1 MKKKRIGKRVLAA
14 VLAAVICAVGFVG
27 FMNREKVMALF
38 GGVEKAVGMVSGL
51 TDEEA
56 ARFYASYTGATLD
69 MVNGEVVLTA
79 DRKANV
85 LTNIY
90 RNKEKLTILEIVP
103 YELAS
108 VYNVLIP
115 SNEQREKIEAYGDE
129 IFNTF
134 DMPFRIEPLEWAE
147 GMTWDEQ
154 YRDPST
160 RLLTSGSRAQDWE
173 TGYWYEV
180 SNSKKYSQGAANV
193 IASRYQPI
201 ELYRSGDEGSY
212 EYSVLMPNYYIDNL
226 LAGYEETKIYDYFA
240 NNDNVELKIVVPGQV
255 TASELQ
261 KILLGTDNGSND
273 PVDFIYIGGYAVANY
288 GESGNIYRN
297 VFFGE
302 DVPDDEAGR
311 QKMMNLAKTGEGAD
325 DFHTNV
331 YRADGTEYKVSELV
345 SEKVWFNSYSKD
357 ADGNLKSND
366 LEWNEV
372 EMLMNYIFGSYNRNC
387 VHTDESGAKQQQ
399 RVSCEFQIATL
410 SEGIFKTDSSGCD
423 NNIGKLYYL
432 LCKTSDQASD
442 EEGCSL
448 DSTKGYTSVHHTEA
462 DKSTHTP
469 YFEFATYYGAEN
481 YFLKG
486 NGFDTVNLVENS
498 NGVQTAT
505 YNGSAYWNFNFTD
518 RQGVYA
524 GNVEESDFSNPEG
537 EYPDEKYPYETA
549 KIANGEIFPNV
560 SDNDFGKQYELFYLH
575 NVFNGRFAVYNGMLG
590 VDPSSAGN
598 LLNFGLSH
606 VWGEGGWRNKISHQR
621 LDLAV
626 GENFMDQFNIVNYL
640 LGVDETD
647 FITKPDAYFTGVEIG
662 YSDGN
667 TVKYAEQGA
676 DKNAFFVY
684 LYDDDFEYDAADS
697 LVNPE
702 IIKINYAAEDESAK
716 MTGGVLKAYN
726 LNGTELATL
735 AEYTESDLEKLEIFE
750 AAYDISADAEVYQAF
765 MDGNIYFTFTIENKT
780 TIKGVEKVFTD
791 TAYLYLKHRNI
802 FDLD

>member
-14 VLAAVICAVGFVG
+14 VLAVTVCAVGFIG
-27 FMNREKVMALF
+27 FLNREKVMALF
-38 GGVEKAVGMVSGL
+38 GVDKAAGLVSGL

-56 ARFYASYTGATLD
+56 AKFYASYTRATLD

-115 SNEQREKIEAYGDE
+115 TQEQKEKIEAYGKE
-129 IFNTF
+129 IFDTF
-134 DMPFRIEPLEWAE
+134 DAPFRVDPLEYID

-154 YRDPST
+154 YRDLNA
-160 RLLTSGSRAQDWE
+160 RLLTSGSRSQDWE
-173 TGYWYEV
+173 SGKWYEV
-180 SNSKKYSQGAANV
+180 SYSKKYSQGAANV
-193 IASRYQPI
+193 IASQFQPI

-212 EYSVLMPNYYIDNL
+212 DYSVFMPNYYIANL
-226 LAGYEETKIYDYFA
+226 LTGYEETRLFDYFA
-240 NNDNVELKIVVPGQV
+240 NHDNIEVKTVVPGQV

-261 KILLGTDNGSND
+261 QILLGTDNGSND
-273 PVDFIYIGGYAVANY
+273 PVDFIYIGGYAVSNY

-297 VFFGE
+297 VFFKE
-302 DVPDDEAGR
+302 DVPSDEAGR
-311 QKMMNLAKTGEGAD
+311 QKMVSFAQSGAGAD
-325 DFHTNV
+325 DFHTDV

-345 SEKVWFNSYSKD
+345 SEKVWYNSYSKD
-357 ADGNLKSND
+357 ADGNLVSND

-372 EMLMNYIFGSYNRNC
+372 EMLMNYIFGNYNRNC
-387 VHTDESGAKQQQ
+387 VHVDESGNKQQQ
-399 RVSCEFQIATL
+399 RVSCEFQVATL
-410 SEGIFKTDSSGCD
+410 SEGIFCTDSNGCD

-442 EEGCSL
+442 EEGCTL
-448 DSTKGYTSVHHTEA
+448 DSTKGYTSIHHTAA

-469 YFEFATYYGAEN
+469 YFDISTYYGADN

-486 NGFDTVNLVENS
+486 NGFDTVNTVTNS

-505 YNGSAYWNFNFTD
+505 YNGSAYWKFNFAD
-518 RQGVYA
+518 RQGVYT
-524 GNVEESDFSNPEG
+524 GNVEDSDFQSLE
-537 EYPDEKYPYETA
+537 EDYSYEIS
-549 KIANGEIFPNV
+549 KVANGEIYPNV
-560 SDNDFGKQYELFYLH
+560 NASMKEYELFYLH
-575 NVFNGRFAVYNGMLG
+575 MVFNGRFAVYNGMLG
-590 VDPSSAGN
+590 VDAASAGN

-606 VWGEGGWRNKISHQR
+606 AWGEGGWRNKISHQR

-647 FITKPDAYFTGVEIG
+647 FIIKPDAYFTGIELG
-662 YSDGN
+662 YTDGD
-667 TVKYAEQGA
+667 VIKEVEQGA
-676 DKNAFFVY
+676 DRNAFFAY
-684 LYDDDFEYDAADS
+684 LYDDDFKYDASDN
-697 LVNPE
+697 VIYPDTVK
-702 IIKINYAAEDESAK
+702 IKYAADDESK
-716 MTGGVLKAYN
+716 HMTGGVLKAYK

-735 AEYTESDLEKLEIFE
+735 ATYTEADLLDLETLE
-750 AAYDISADAEVYQAF
+750 ADYDISAADTEVYQAF

-780 TIKGVEKVFTD
+780 TIKGVEKVFSD
-791 TAYLYLKHRNI
+791 TAYLYLKHRNM
-802 FDLD
+802 FELD